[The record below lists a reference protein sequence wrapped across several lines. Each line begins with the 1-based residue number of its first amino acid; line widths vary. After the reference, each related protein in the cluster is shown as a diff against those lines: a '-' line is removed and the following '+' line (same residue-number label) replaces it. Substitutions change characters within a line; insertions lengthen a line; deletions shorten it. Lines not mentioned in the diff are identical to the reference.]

1 MNAVNETTVAGLND
15 GMSLDDM
22 RHNAAEAV
30 TLLKSLANESRL
42 LIMCVLAEGELSVG
56 DLNRRIELS
65 QSALSQHLAVLRK
78 QGLVTTRREGQ
89 VIHYALAD
97 SQAIPLIERLHDIFC
112 GDSMGGDA
120 AC

>member
-1 MNAVNETTVAGLND
+1 MATLDDRSVAALTED
-15 GMSLDDM
+15 MSLDDM
-22 RHNAAEAV
+22 RRNAADAV
-30 TLLKSLANESRL
+30 ALLKSLANESRL

-56 DLNRRIELS
+56 DLNQRIELS
-65 QSALSQHLAVLRK
+65 PSALSQHLAVLRK

-97 SQAIPLIERLHDIFC
+97 SKAIPLIERLHDIFC
-112 GDSMGGDA
+112 GDEGGLGG